1 MVLLDL
7 LLILIALYCPWLLP
21 VLVVAFMIYCISPI
35 LLGILVGG
43 IVIVCIVALVY
54 ALLEDKK
61 QKERYSRKRKENR

>member
-1 MVLLDL
+1 MGFFTCM
-7 LLILIALYCPWLLP
+7 LILIVLYCPWLIP
-21 VLVVAFMIYCISPI
+21 VLVVVFMIYCISPI

>member
-21 VLVVAFMIYCISPI
+21 VLVVVFMIYCISPI

>member
-1 MVLLDL
+1 MGFFTCI
-7 LLILIALYCPWLLP
+7 LILIVLYCPWLLP

-43 IVIVCIVALVY
+43 FVIVCIVALVY
-54 ALLEDKK
+54 GLLEDKK